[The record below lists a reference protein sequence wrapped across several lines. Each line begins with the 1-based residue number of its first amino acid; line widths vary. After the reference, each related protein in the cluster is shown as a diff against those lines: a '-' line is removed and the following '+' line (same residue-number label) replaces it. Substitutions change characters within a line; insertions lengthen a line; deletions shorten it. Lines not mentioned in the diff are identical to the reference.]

1 MNSKFKHL
9 TLLSIIFIASLLF
22 FNIAYAGVAEVAG
35 GSGTTVN
42 TTVRNNYTDLDVK
55 GTIDLTDGK
64 KYTVDFL
71 KEDNLSK
78 GLQKLSD
85 LDKTKFY
92 KIDENYDLVETE
104 NSNEAI
110 IKVEGKKADNKA
122 VFSSVY
128 EQDIK
133 SYTLKRTDTVYTGS
147 KLTYTGTTYEQ
158 GNILI
163 GNPNEIGN
171 AYGSQSKATINEI
184 RDDYYTRYNFNL
196 TFKYGNSKIT
206 PTEYK
211 FLEGANQEYTIE
223 KDKDATFRIDA
234 DYSKFNNKV
243 YIDNNLL
250 NEDNY
255 SSKSGSTIITLKEAY
270 LKTLSIGKHTLKVAF
285 SDEGSA
291 ATEFTIKEVQKIEN
305 GNKIENNNLTENTNN
320 TNNTENMNN
329 TNTSISIS
337 NPKTGDN
344 IIIYTI
350 IFAVAFI
357 GIIALAVIRKL
368 KKASKE

>member
-9 TLLSIIFIASLLF
+9 TLLSIIFIVCLLF
-22 FNIAYAGVAEVAG
+22 FSIAYAGVTDVTG
-35 GSGTTVN
+35 GSGVTVK

-55 GTIDLTDGK
+55 GTVDLTDGK
-64 KYTVDFL
+64 SYIVDFS

-78 GLQKLSD
+78 GLQELSD

-110 IKVEGKKADNKA
+110 IKVEGIKAENKA
-122 VFSSVY
+122 IFSSVY
-128 EQDIK
+128 KQDIK

-147 KLTYTGTTYEQ
+147 KLTYTGTTYEN
-158 GNILI
+158 NILI

-171 AYGSQSKATINEI
+171 TNSSQGKVTINEI

-196 TFKYGNSKIT
+196 TFKYGNNKIT

-223 KDKDATFRIDA
+223 KDKEATFRIDA

-243 YIDNNLL
+243 YLDNNLL
-250 NEDNY
+250 DEDNY
-255 SSKSGSTIITLKEAY
+255 SSKSGSTIITLKETY

-285 SDEGSA
+285 SDGGTA
-291 ATEFTIKEVQKIEN
+291 TTEFTIKEVQKNEN
-305 GNKIENNNLTENTNN
+305 GNKVEGNNSIENTNT
-320 TNNTENMNN
+320 TNKNN
-329 TNTSISIS
+329 TNTSIS

-344 IIIYTI
+344 IILYTI
-350 IFAVAFI
+350 IFVVAFI
-357 GIIALAVIRKL
+357 GIIALAVIRNL
-368 KKASKE
+368 KKLVKSKK

>member
-9 TLLSIIFIASLLF
+9 ALLSIVFIVCLLF
-22 FNIAYAGVAEVAG
+22 FSIAYAGVTEVAG
-35 GSGTTVN
+35 GSGVTVK
-42 TTVRNNYTDLDVK
+42 TTVRKNYTDLEVK
-55 GTIDLTDGK
+55 GTVDLTDGK
-64 KYTVDFL
+64 KYTVDFS

-110 IKVEGKKADNKA
+110 IKVEGIKAENKA
-122 VFSSVY
+122 IFSSVY
-128 EQDIK
+128 KQDIK
-133 SYTLKRTDTVYTGS
+133 SYTLKRTDTVYTGA
-147 KLTYTGTTYEQ
+147 KLTYTGTTYEN
-158 GNILI
+158 NILI

-171 AYGSQSKATINEI
+171 ANSSQGKVTINEI
-184 RDDYYTRYNFNL
+184 RDEYYTRYNFNL

-223 KDKDATFRIDA
+223 KDKDAIFRIDA

-270 LKTLSIGKHTLKVAF
+270 LKTLSVGKHTLKVAF
-285 SDEGSA
+285 SDGGSA
-291 ATEFTIKEVQKIEN
+291 TTEFTIKEAQKIEN
-305 GNKIENNNLTENTNN
+305 SNKVENNNLTENTNN
-320 TNNTENMNN
+320 TSNINN
-329 TNTSISIS
+329 TNTSIS

-344 IIIYTI
+344 IIVYTI

-357 GIIALAVIRKL
+357 GIIALAVIRNF